1 MEDVVERAVEL
12 IERVGLAYLFGGGA
26 ATDLPNLHTELTGRV
41 SIGDWDDE
49 TGEVWLLRGR
59 LPELSVAWYGEWL
72 RHRGTFVA
80 SRLLPAALR
89 WTGTPGDEQGGVDRA
104 RAISTEAAS
113 LFEALLVEGPLSS
126 VEMRRATDLTGAERT
141 PTFSRALRA
150 LRRGMLITTFGVGHR
165 RLRVGLGDLRADGE
179 GVHRTTARGRGSGAH
194 RAHSRL
200 PGGVTRSNA
209 GLGDPAVRERPPL
222 IPDRRQSRSEPL
234 TPPGRGRGG
243 ARPSGRPPRRG
254 GGTRA
259 WRPPSRATGCR
270 PGG

>member
-72 RHRGTFVA
+72 RRRGTFVA

-150 LRRGMLITTFGVGHR
+150 LRRGMLITTFGVAT
-165 RLRVGLGDLRADGE
+165 VGSGWDSAIYEL
-179 GVHRTTARGRGSGAH
+179 TARAF
-194 RAHSRL
+194 
-200 PGGVTRSNA
+200 T
-209 GLGDPAVRERPPL
+209 ERPLEDEAAARTEL
-222 IPDRRQSRSEPL
+222 IAAYLAVSPGATPASATRLFENVRR
-234 TPPGRGRGG
+234 
-243 ARPSGRPPRRG
+243 
-254 GGTRA
+254 
-259 WRPPSRATGCR
+259 
-270 PGG
+270 